1 VKKFSIASL
10 LVALV
15 IAGVGMFSA
24 GPASASSTEASA
36 QRAGCVTRA
45 EYRAVRKGWKQTA
58 VHAKFGTVGKRFTIA
73 SSGGY
78 VFEVRTYDVCGS
90 QFSVVSIGYD
100 KNPGGVLRLS
110 NKTAVW
116 VG

>member
-1 VKKFSIASL
+1 MKKFSIASL

-15 IAGVGMFSA
+15 MTGLGMFSA

-58 VHAKFGTVGKRFTIA
+58 VHAKFGTVGKRF
-73 SSGGY
+73 SY
-78 VFEVRTYDVCGS
+78 RLVRR
-90 QFSVVSIGYD
+90 
-100 KNPGGVLRLS
+100 LRVRGPHLRRMRVAVQRRLDRVRQEPRRRAAAS